1 MELEAGFSSVSP
13 CLFDR
18 AAQLVICKQQLQLI
32 ELRKHVSALQI
43 SYDDLNSKVYKSL
56 HNIIDL
62 NKDIVEVYTNLD
74 VVFNFLREETAVLRK
89 ALTRLQQQPEDSNCT
104 ACRCAVCVDLVL
116 SRSKTLGEGMKIFA
130 FSSNICSLNGSRVH
144 LKPGAV
150 QRKLDE

>member
-1 MELEAGFSSVSP
+1 M
-13 CLFDR
+13 FDR

-32 ELRKHVSALQI
+32 ELREQVSVLKA
-43 SYDDLNSKVYKSL
+43 SYDDLNTKVYKSL
-56 HNIIDL
+56 RNIIDL
-62 NKDIVEVYTNLD
+62 NKDMAEVHTNVDLD
-74 VVFNFLREETAVLRK
+74 FDFLRQETAVLRK

-116 SRSKTLGEGMKIFA
+116 SRSKTSGEGMKILA
-130 FSSNICSLNGSRVH
+130 SSIVCSVNGSRVH